1 MNMLEY
7 GDVRLSASKKKILH
21 RLGGERHGDRMQR
34 EYKMG
39 GAHERSSK
47 DAVLSLPHNNT
58 KKMVKDLK
66 INKELYF
73 ERHVN
78 IHGQEQKI

>member
-7 GDVRLSASKKKILH
+7 GDVKLSASKKKILH

-39 GAHERSSK
+39 GASERSNREK
-47 DAVLSLPHNNT
+47 VLSMAHNNT
-58 KKMVKDLK
+58 KKLVRDLQ

-78 IHGQEQKI
+78 IHG